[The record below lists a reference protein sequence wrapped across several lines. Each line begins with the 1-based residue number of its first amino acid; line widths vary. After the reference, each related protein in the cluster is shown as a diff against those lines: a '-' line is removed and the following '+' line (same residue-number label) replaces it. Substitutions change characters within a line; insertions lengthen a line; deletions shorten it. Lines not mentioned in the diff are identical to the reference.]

1 LGQLT
6 SQNIAHI
13 RAGISGKKMRVM
25 AALVMLAVAGCGS
38 DTSVGDSQIFEYV
51 ETADDIMSEVAGGMD
66 EANFDAQNAIAIF
79 ANACKRARS
88 FTQSLEEPTVA
99 FDPALWDRY
108 ELSFYSTLLP
118 CYMHD
123 ALIDGSVSD
132 YGMYV
137 GQYFP
142 AERCL
147 STGLCDDVN
156 GR

>member
-1 LGQLT
+1 MAHLG
-6 SQNIAHI
+6 
-13 RAGISGKKMRVM
+13 AGISGTRMRVM
-25 AALVMLAVAGCGS
+25 SALVMPAVAGCS
-38 DTSVGDSQIFEYV
+38 DDTSAEDSPIFEYV
-51 ETADDIMSEVAGGMD
+51 EMAGDIIHQVAGGMD
-66 EANFDAQNAIAIF
+66 EINYNTQKAIATF
-79 ANACKRARS
+79 YRACDRARS

-99 FDPALWDRY
+99 FDPAMWDRY

-142 AERCL
+142 AEKCL

-156 GR
+156 SR